1 MIDTKEYI
9 DETRFLHDLYKIH
22 KARSI
27 IINKMDDI
35 LTKDS
40 PTQEDASELAR
51 LTYKKICINKL
62 EIYYFNQE
70 KIIDRERIDLDEVIK
85 SN

>member
-1 MIDTKEYI
+1 
-9 DETRFLHDLYKIH
+9 
-22 KARSI
+22 
-27 IINKMDDI
+27 MDDI
-35 LTKDS
+35 LTKES

-62 EIYYFNQE
+62 ETYYFNQE